1 VAGLQASLDPSE
13 NEKSQTKSLRF
24 DFSYH
29 FSLPILILIELVMNA
44 SRIVLHGLDD
54 YLVTDYQNVPS
65 CEHYAATQMVG
76 YKSGMT

>member
-1 VAGLQASLDPSE
+1 M
-13 NEKSQTKSLRF
+13 
-24 DFSYH
+24 
-29 FSLPILILIELVMNA
+29 ILIELVMNA